1 MTRSPAPLILRLRL
15 AALIAMALTLS
26 ACAGGA
32 PEVRVS
38 TPVATAS
45 AVVAEMTASAT
56 PEATPEPP
64 RRVVVAFTG
73 DLMLDRDVEFA
84 MATIAATYPFDAAMP
99 LFEGVD
105 YAVGN
110 LEGTFTDIG
119 VPMEKRYVFATD
131 PALAAGLAAT
141 PFRVVTLANNHATDY
156 GVEGLTRTIETLDAH
171 GIGWF
176 GAGRDEAEA
185 RGGVIVTAE
194 GQPGIAYLGYNA
206 FPEVHWADGN
216 AGGVAR
222 ASVEAVREDVAR
234 MRARPDVDFIV
245 VTLHAGDEYRREV
258 NEEQRAIARAAVEAG
273 ADLVVGHHPHVLQPV
288 EAYRDRFILYSL
300 GNFVFDLDADDLA
313 TLGEGPF
320 ESAVAVVT
328 FEVGRPPALEI
339 RPAWIDVAKNR
350 PRPATAAELGAV
362 LQTLGWPLR

>member
-1 MTRSPAPLILRLRL
+1 MGTQEA
-15 AALIAMALTLS
+15 TS
-26 ACAGGA
+26 ARAS
-32 PEVRVS
+32 E
-38 TPVATAS
+38 ATS
-45 AVVAEMTASAT
+45 SAT
-56 PEATPEPP
+56 PDATTEPP

-84 MATIAATYPFDAAMP
+84 MATVSATYPFDAAAP

-110 LEGTFTDIG
+110 LEGTFTDVG
-119 VPMEKRYVFATD
+119 APMAKKYVFATD

-156 GVEGLTRTIETLDAH
+156 GIEGLARTIETLEAH
-171 GIGWF
+171 GIRWF

-185 RGGVIVTAE
+185 RRGLVVTAE

-206 FPEVHWADGN
+206 FPEVHWADGA

-234 MRARPDVDFIV
+234 MRAQPGVDFIV
-245 VTLHAGDEYRREV
+245 VTLHAGDEYRHEV

-320 ESAVAVVT
+320 QGAVAVVT

-339 RPAWIDVAKNR
+339 RAARIDVAENR
-350 PRPATAAELGAV
+350 PRPATREEAPAILGR
-362 LQTLGWPLR
+362 LGWPLR